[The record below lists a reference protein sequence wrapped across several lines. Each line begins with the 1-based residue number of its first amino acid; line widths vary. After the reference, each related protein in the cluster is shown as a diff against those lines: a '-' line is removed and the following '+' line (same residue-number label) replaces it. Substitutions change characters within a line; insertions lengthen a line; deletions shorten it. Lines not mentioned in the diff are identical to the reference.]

1 MNKGTIINS
10 RYTILSELGK
20 GGYGQV
26 YKVQD
31 IQKLDDYA
39 LKIDLTHRGSVIQE
53 AKVLHDLQGGEG
65 ITKLYDS
72 GKFNGLAFMV
82 IELLGMNLS
91 HMRKCLNG
99 FSLNTVVLILIETLQ
114 RIEYLHTKGYVHRD
128 VKPQQFILGPK
139 DVIYLVDFG
148 ISKRYII
155 EGHHM
160 TFQSQFERAGSS
172 SYASI
177 NSHIGIRLSR
187 RDDLESWVYMGVYM
201 IQGFLPWQQGK
212 TLNNNHKWQ
221 TVFKIKRGT
230 SDEDLFIKC
239 PKQLQS
245 ILNYIRTVK
254 FEEKPN
260 YLYIKELLLII
271 KTEFALKSNTFD
283 WAINAKHQA
292 EEYKSKVN

>member
-1 MNKGTIINS
+1 
-10 RYTILSELGK
+10 
-20 GGYGQV
+20 
-26 YKVQD
+26 
-31 IQKLDDYA
+31 
-39 LKIDLTHRGSVIQE
+39 
-53 AKVLHDLQGGEG
+53 
-65 ITKLYDS
+65 
-72 GKFNGLAFMV
+72 
-82 IELLGMNLS
+82 
-91 HMRKCLNG
+91 
-99 FSLNTVVLILIETLQ
+99 
-114 RIEYLHTKGYVHRD
+114 
-128 VKPQQFILGPK
+128 
-139 DVIYLVDFG
+139 
-148 ISKRYII
+148 
-155 EGHHM
+155 
-160 TFQSQFERAGSS
+160 
-172 SYASI
+172 
-177 NSHIGIRLSR
+177 
-187 RDDLESWVYMGVYM
+187 M